1 MTVKQL
7 MNKLK
12 KLPENARITVYND
25 EMFVDGEY
33 VATEVDFDVDNN
45 TVMIDTDHKKRIAD

>member
-12 KLPENARITVYND
+12 KLPEKMIVTVYNN
-25 EMFVDGEY
+25 EMFIDGEY
-33 VATEVDFDVDNN
+33 VATSVVVFDESDN
-45 TVMIDTDHKKRIAD
+45 TVMIGTDYKKRIE